1 MYNYVSLV
9 GVIKEVNRDERYV
22 KIEVRRYE
30 RFLDEGDQSTTFT
43 VYLAEELAP
52 AYQQPLVGNVVG
64 IKGHLALDSS
74 GVINVIGERI
84 IGFENKEGE

>member
-9 GVIKEVNRDERYV
+9 GVIKEVNRDNRSL

-30 RFLDEGDQSTTFT
+30 RFLDEKDRSTTFT
-43 VYLAEELAP
+43 IYLAEELAP
-52 AYQQPLVGNVVG
+52 AYQQPLVGSVVG

-74 GVINVIGERI
+74 GAINIIGERI
-84 IGFENKEGE
+84 IGFENKEGD